1 VKWIK
6 SSYSHAL
13 QNCVEVTAWRTPSR
27 SDGNGECVEAG
38 NGPGVVGVRDSKHP
52 GGAVLAFTPAAWQAF
67 LGKIGRT

>member
-13 QNCVEVTAWRTPSR
+13 QNCVEVTAWRTAAR
-27 SDGNGECVEAG
+27 CNHGECVEAG
-38 NGPGVVGVRDSKHP
+38 NGPGVVAVRDSKHP
-52 GGAVLAFTPAAWQAF
+52 DGAVLAFTPAAWQAF